1 MDSMTQRIWR
11 GFMENGMLDGML
23 DELFGKIGVGADI
36 DIDDETP
43 EESVKTEPP
52 KEEKKEEEKM
62 EDPKDGNMGNLP
74 KSMDPHKM
82 YGSKF
87 DDWVKENRP
96 DAYKE

>member
-1 MDSMTQRIWR
+1 
-11 GFMENGMLDGML
+11 MENGMFDGML
-23 DELFGKIGVGADI
+23 DELFGKIGVGTDI
-36 DIDDETP
+36 EYEST

-52 KEEKKEEEKM
+52 KEEKKEEVKM
-62 EDPKDGNMGNLP
+62 EEQQNGNLRDLP

>member
-1 MDSMTQRIWR
+1 MA
-11 GFMENGMLDGML
+11 EKGMLDG
-23 DELFGKIGVGADI
+23 LFGALGIGADI
-36 DIDDETP
+36 DYEDKNEPD
-43 EESVKTEPP
+43 KTDPP
-52 KEEKKEEEKM
+52 KEEKKEEKEM
-62 EDPKDGNMGNLP
+62 EEQRDHSTMGNLP

>member
-1 MDSMTQRIWR
+1 MA
-11 GFMENGMLDGML
+11 EKGMLDG
-23 DELFGKIGVGADI
+23 LFGALGIGADI
-36 DIDDETP
+36 DYEDKKKP
-43 EESVKTEPP
+43 EKTDPL
-52 KEEKKEEEKM
+52 KEEKKEEKEM
-62 EDPKDGNMGNLP
+62 EDQRDHSRDHSTMGNLP